1 MFIGSVFCQFN
12 QMKAMLII
20 NNKNYNKTIKAKK
33 TLFLSMSL
41 LGLLTASGGG
51 FG

>member
-1 MFIGSVFCQFN
+1 MFIGSMFCQFN

-20 NNKNYNKTIKAKK
+20 NNKNYRAKK